1 MLMVILDLPKKG
13 VCMKMLKVILLGV
26 MVFMFSSVS
35 LAKGPG
41 GGSGGSGGSGASS
54 RSAGGGSGGQ
64 GTKSGQPADKGQ
76 GNTDN
81 VKSENGDKTRDQT
94 RDQSRDQTRDQTGT
108 KKQDRDRIHTPGTGT
123 ATPAAV
129 PATN

>member
-1 MLMVILDLPKKG
+1 MLMVILVLPKKG

-35 LAKGPG
+35 LAKGPSG
-41 GGSGGSGGSGASS
+41 GGGGGGGNASS
-54 RSAGGGSGGQ
+54 RSTGGGTGGQ

-81 VKSENGDKTRDQT
+81 VKPENGDKTRDQT
-94 RDQSRDQTRDQTGT
+94 RDQTKDQAGT

-123 ATPAAV
+123 ATPAVV

>member
-41 GGSGGSGGSGASS
+41 GG
-54 RSAGGGSGGQ
+54 GGGSGGQ

-81 VKSENGDKTRDQT
+81 VKPENGDKTRDQT
-94 RDQSRDQTRDQTGT
+94 KDQTRDQTKDQTGT
-108 KKQDRDRIHTPGTGT
+108 KKQDRDRIHTPGNGT

>member
-1 MLMVILDLPKKG
+1 MVILDLPKKG

-35 LAKGPG
+35 LAKGPSG
-41 GGSGGSGGSGASS
+41 GGGGGGGNASS
-54 RSAGGGSGGQ
+54 RSTGGGTGGQ

-81 VKSENGDKTRDQT
+81 VKPENGDRTRDQT
-94 RDQSRDQTRDQTGT
+94 RDQTKDQTKDQTGT

-123 ATPAAV
+123 ATPAVV

>member
-1 MLMVILDLPKKG
+1 
-13 VCMKMLKVILLGV
+13 MKMLKVILLGV

-35 LAKGPG
+35 LAKGPSG
-41 GGSGGSGGSGASS
+41 GGGGGGGNASS
-54 RSAGGGSGGQ
+54 RSTGGGTGGQ

-81 VKSENGDKTRDQT
+81 VKPENGDKTRDQT
-94 RDQSRDQTRDQTGT
+94 RDQTKDQAGT

-123 ATPAAV
+123 ATPAVV

>member
-1 MLMVILDLPKKG
+1 MVILDLPKKG

-35 LAKGPG
+35 LAKGA
-41 GGSGGSGGSGASS
+41 GGSGGGASS

-81 VKSENGDKTRDQT
+81 VKPENGDKTRDQT
-94 RDQSRDQTRDQTGT
+94 RDQTKDQTKDQTGT

>member
-1 MLMVILDLPKKG
+1 
-13 VCMKMLKVILLGV
+13 MKMLKVILLGV

-41 GGSGGSGGSGASS
+41 GG
-54 RSAGGGSGGQ
+54 GGGSGGQ

-81 VKSENGDKTRDQT
+81 VKPENGDKTRDQT
-94 RDQSRDQTRDQTGT
+94 RDQSRDQTRDQTKDQTGT

-123 ATPAAV
+123 ATPAVV

>member
-1 MLMVILDLPKKG
+1 MLMVILVLPKKG

-35 LAKGPG
+35 LAKGPAG
-41 GGSGGSGGSGASS
+41 GGGGGGGGGGASS

-81 VKSENGDKTRDQT
+81 VKPENGDKTRDQT
-94 RDQSRDQTRDQTGT
+94 RDQTKDQTGT

-123 ATPAAV
+123 ATPAVV

>member
-1 MLMVILDLPKKG
+1 MLMVILVLPKKG

-35 LAKGPG
+35 LAKGPAG
-41 GGSGGSGGSGASS
+41 GGGGGGASS

-81 VKSENGDKTRDQT
+81 VKPENGDQT
-94 RDQSRDQTRDQTGT
+94 RDQSRDQTRDQTKDQTGT

-123 ATPAAV
+123 ATPAVV

>member
-1 MLMVILDLPKKG
+1 
-13 VCMKMLKVILLGV
+13 MKMLKVILLGV

-35 LAKGPG
+35 LAKGPAG
-41 GGSGGSGGSGASS
+41 GGGGGGASS

-81 VKSENGDKTRDQT
+81 VKPENGDKTRDQT
-94 RDQSRDQTRDQTGT
+94 RDQTKDQTGT

-123 ATPAAV
+123 ATRAVV

>member
-1 MLMVILDLPKKG
+1 MLMVILVLPKKG

-35 LAKGPG
+35 LAKGPAG
-41 GGSGGSGGSGASS
+41 GGGGGGGGGGASS

-81 VKSENGDKTRDQT
+81 VKPENGDKTRDQT
-94 RDQSRDQTRDQTGT
+94 RDQTKDQTGT

-123 ATPAAV
+123 ATPAVV
-129 PATN
+129 PVTN

>member
-1 MLMVILDLPKKG
+1 
-13 VCMKMLKVILLGV
+13 MKMLKVILLGV

-41 GGSGGSGGSGASS
+41 GG
-54 RSAGGGSGGQ
+54 GGGSGGQ

-81 VKSENGDKTRDQT
+81 VKPENGDKTRDQT
-94 RDQSRDQTRDQTGT
+94 RDQTKDQTGT
-108 KKQDRDRIHTPGTGT
+108 KKQDRDRIHTPGNGT